1 LVHFSLI
8 PLVVSQL
15 FFFVDQYDVI
25 GLIIYFQDWSGQ
37 DISSIT
43 SEICGF
49 ITVLSGTII
58 LHMTREQEESN
69 MQSTYIITYS
79 FLSYSCQFPFVCGC
93 IDRLLQLVGILLL
106 QLNLSKWWYVL
117 YLMQSP
123 QDGSLVRIR
132 WRMWRMNTSSL
143 YTSQTILTVEFSY
156 EVRLMEPI
164 QQHEL
169 PMVIWCVASAVWI
182 ACPGV

>member
-1 LVHFSLI
+1 M
-8 PLVVSQL
+8 
-15 FFFVDQYDVI
+15 I

-37 DISSIT
+37 DVTSIT

-69 MQSTYIITYS
+69 MQSTYIIIYS
-79 FLSYSCQFPFVCGC
+79 FLSYSCQFPFVCWC
-93 IDRLLQLVGILLL
+93 IDRLLQLLGISLLE
-106 QLNLSKWWYVL
+106 LNLSKWWYVL
-117 YLMQSP
+117 YLMQRP

-132 WRMWRMNTSSL
+132 WRVWRMNTSSL
-143 YTSQTILTVEFSY
+143 YMIQTISNVEFSY

-164 QQHEL
+164 QWREL
-169 PMVIWCVASAVWI
+169 PMVIWCGASAVWT
-182 ACPGV
+182 ACPGI